1 MTTSQDRAAR
11 AEFVPPNDGLKRK
24 TLNFETGL
32 GLSLTEDEIE
42 KIAVVIERSAD
53 IFVSGVGQKLK
64 ALRSAIATLDL
75 RNPARLNV
83 FLNNARTEAY
93 DIGSMGGTFGYPLM
107 TLVAKSLSEF
117 LERKRPLGR
126 NQLTVIGLHVNML
139 YVILAQ
145 KLKVVDVA
153 LEDDVA
159 SAFYKL
165 TQKVR

>member
-1 MTTSQDRAAR
+1 MTAPQDRAER

-32 GLSLTEDEIE
+32 GLSLTEEEIE

-64 ALRSAIATLDL
+64 ILRGAIATLDL
-75 RNPARLNV
+75 RNPARVNV
-83 FLNNARTEAY
+83 FLSNARSEAY
-93 DIGSMGGTFGYPLM
+93 DIGSMGGTFGYPLLTM
-107 TLVAKSLSEF
+107 VAKSLSEF
-117 LERKRPLGR
+117 LERKRPLGA
-126 NQLTVIGLHVNML
+126 NQLAVISLHVNML

-153 LEDDVA
+153 LEDDLT
-159 SAFYKL
+159 SAFRKL
-165 TQKVR
+165 TQKIR